1 MSTESI
7 LKDKA
12 ILVVDDEPDILDSIA
27 EQLDMP
33 LGTVTKQLS
42 RAYAMLRQ
50 SLQQQEQAEIQE
62 V

>member
-1 MSTESI
+1 LLNLPENYRKIVLLRYYGSQSCSE
-7 LKDKA
+7 
-12 ILVVDDEPDILDSIA
+12 IA

-42 RAYAMLRQ
+42 RAYEMLRQ
-50 SLQQQEQAEIQE
+50 SLQQEKVKGYE